1 MKKIIRTALRKT
13 LLPVLRVKASY
24 SAQSLEKLKH
34 GPAIVCANHVSLLD
48 GVIVA
53 LASPVPLTFG
63 VDTDYSKRSKV
74 AMRGM
79 AALAWLGFGAVVPV
93 DMKSPYGIRTMLK
106 RLQAGETLM
115 LFPEGQI
122 SPDGSPQ
129 AELEGVRWLQ
139 RRAGVELIRVQIEVA
154 AESRF
159 FAKAGTAMWPQIR
172 LFF

>member
-1 MKKIIRTALRKT
+1 M
-13 LLPVLRVKASY
+13 
-24 SAQSLEKLKH
+24 
-34 GPAIVCANHVSLLD
+34 
-48 GVIVA
+48 
-53 LASPVPLTFG
+53 
-63 VDTDYSKRSKV
+63 DTDYSKRSKV

-93 DMKSPYGIRTMLK
+93 DMASPYGIRTMLK

-139 RRAGVELIRVQIEVA
+139 RRAGVELIRVQIEG
-154 AESRF
+154 AEKSRF

>member
-74 AMRGM
+74 
-79 AALAWLGFGAVVPV
+79 V
-93 DMKSPYGIRTMLK
+93 K
-106 RLQAGETLM
+106 
-115 LFPEGQI
+115 
-122 SPDGSPQ
+122 
-129 AELEGVRWLQ
+129 Q
-139 RRAGVELIRVQIEVA
+139 RAKL
-154 AESRF
+154 SRF
-159 FAKAGTAMWPQIR
+159 LG
-172 LFF
+172 

>member
-79 AALAWLGFGAVVPV
+79 APPDQHIGLFQPPRRQAVVGLVQRGSGGGDAPCRV
-93 DMKSPYGIRTMLK
+93 QRIGDALVHPLRVKAADDFAFAFMDVL
-106 RLQAGETLM
+106 A
-115 LFPEGQI
+115 
-122 SPDGSPQ
+122 PDGDADIGHGPIP
-129 AELEGVRWLQ
+129 L
-139 RRAGVELIRVQIEVA
+139 A
-154 AESRF
+154 AAR
-159 FAKAGTAMWPQIR
+159 GG
-172 LFF
+172 